1 MREAIDDGCECLLL
15 LNSDASIS
23 EENMEKLL
31 EILQKG
37 ENLGCVGPAISEGT
51 KVYLGGRDIGLHINT
66 RNTRSRNVSGDEVL
80 YVDYVPGMVF
90 LTKQDVVRDIGFLDE
105 QYFFSGEIAD
115 FCMRAWKKGYKCAI
129 YTATKADHELE
140 RDNPFR
146 SSLYQYYSLRNRF
159 LYIRKHHPNLKWIL
173 ELFWTIWGMQ
183 RYARAALMGL
193 SKESLAYRMA
203 IADQARGIFGDRNV
217 LFSV

>member
-1 MREAIDDGCECLLL
+1 
-15 LNSDASIS
+15 
-23 EENMEKLL
+23 
-31 EILQKG
+31 
-37 ENLGCVGPAISEGT
+37 
-51 KVYLGGRDIGLHINT
+51 
-66 RNTRSRNVSGDEVL
+66 
-80 YVDYVPGMVF
+80 
-90 LTKQDVVRDIGFLDE
+90 
-105 QYFFSGEIAD
+105 
-115 FCMRAWKKGYKCAI
+115 MRAWKKGYKCAI
-129 YTATKADHELE
+129 YTVMKVDHELE